1 MKQNSF
7 TGKKH
12 GGTPSQKPIYYS
24 KDKFKTQYKTF
35 TTKNATSSGVF
46 FQWHSSKMPIQVPYS
61 EVFKNAAIAYLQPC
75 SEGFIMAF

>member
-24 KDKFKTQYKTF
+24 KDKFRPSIKPSLQKMLLLVEF
-35 TTKNATSSGVF
+35 FLVAFLKNANIGT
-46 FQWHSSKMPIQVPYS
+46 
-61 EVFKNAAIAYLQPC
+61 L
-75 SEGFIMAF
+75 

>member
-24 KDKFKTQYKTF
+24 KDKFRPSVKPSLQKMLLLVEFFFSGILKKCQYRYLIVKFLKT
-35 TTKNATSSGVF
+35 
-46 FQWHSSKMPIQVPYS
+46 P
-61 EVFKNAAIAYLQPC
+61 L
-75 SEGFIMAF
+75 